1 MQHHGSSGYDGS
13 VADDRAVEHCRPHA
27 DECAVA
33 HRAGMYSS
41 IVSDGDIVADGASP
55 FSVGYMDAGTVL
67 QVGAVAKRDAVDVGA
82 YDGAKPD

>member
-1 MQHHGSSGYDGS
+1 MSAPLPTVQACT
-13 VADDRAVEHCRPHA
+13 VA
-27 DECAVA
+27 
-33 HRAGMYSS
+33 